1 MLMPCGP
8 SAVPTGGA
16 GVALPAGSCRV
27 RTIRIFLATVCAR
40 SLSLELFDLQEVEL
54 DRGLPAEDADEDLQL
69 VALRV
74 DLVDRADELGE
85 RPVGDADALALR
97 EGDPVLRRLDAH
109 VPEDLLDLVL
119 VERDRLAPDARD
131 VGPADE
137 ARHARRVAD
146 DEPAVGVED
155 HLDEDVA
162 RVHLLLDGV
171 PLALPDLD
179 LVLHRNEHLEDLV
192 LHAHRLDAVL
202 EVRLDL
208 VLVARVGVDD
218 VPALLGRSRGCQLL
232 RHARSASARM
242 RKSYPESMTVM
253 NRPTTNEMTNTRTVR
268 LRTWIR
274 LGQETFFSS
283 DQDSLAKRRSL
294 FTGAFT
300 SGSWG

>member
-97 EGDPVLRRLDAH
+97 ERDAVLGRLDAH
-109 VPEDLLDLVL
+109 VPEDLLDLGL
-119 VERDRLAPDARD
+119 VERDRLRAHPRD
-131 VGPADE
+131 VAAAHE
-137 ARHARRVAD
+137 AGDARRVPD
-146 DEPAVGVED
+146 DEPGLGVQD
-155 HLDEDVA
+155 HLDQHVA

-171 PLALPDLD
+171 PLALADLD
-179 LVLHRNEHLEDLV
+179 LVLHRDEDLEDLV

-208 VLVARVGVDD
+208 VLVAGVRVDH
-218 VPALLGRSRGCQLL
+218 VPPLLGRLGRSQLL
-232 RHARSASARM
+232 GHARPVRERM
-242 RKSYPESMTVM
+242 MMSKPVSTTVM
-253 NRPTTNEMTNTRTVR
+253 NRPTTNEITNTRTVR
-268 LRTWIR
+268 FRTWMR
-274 LGQETFFSS
+274 LGHETFLSS
-283 DQDSLAKRRSL
+283 DQDSSRKRRAL
-294 FTGAFT
+294 FTNLFSAAV
-300 SGSWG
+300 